1 MKHRKKRPKQ
11 NEQSSVSYGN
21 HFKETNLCATEI
33 PKGGKRNTHK
43 NTIAEIL
50 APNFPKLMK
59 SIEPRSSM
67 NSKHKKQRKLDQRT
81 PLQGR
86 KKILRSRL
94 GKMTFLGEFRMTRDF
109 LSETTQ
115 TRRQWSE
122 AYL

>member
-1 MKHRKKRPKQ
+1 MQLK
-11 NEQSSVSYGN
+11 S
-21 HFKETNLCATEI
+21 L
-33 PKGGKRNTHK
+33 KGERGTHTK
-43 NTIAEIL
+43 TRFAEIL
-50 APNFPKLMK
+50 APNFPKLTK
-59 SIEPRSSM
+59 STEPRSPM

-94 GKMTFLGEFRMTRDF
+94 RKMTFLGELRMTRDF